1 MDDCKEINFDID
13 YYELL
18 KVSPL
23 ATEREIRRAYR
34 KLAKTHHPDSN
45 NDDTE
50 KSEEKFKSLL
60 LAMEILTNE
69 RLKRAYDIKRGNVWF
84 GSTTSLVPQN
94 KKATSFEDW
103 IGTCSS
109 DTTKSSSSDLDDRT
123 SERSL
128 SESGGKESESWR
140 DLGHGGPHAKV
151 SKKIPNLSVK
161 TKKKR

>member
-1 MDDCKEINFDID
+1 MDDCKDINFDID

-34 KLAKTHHPDSN
+34 KLAKTQHPDSN

-69 RLKRAYDIKRGNVWF
+69 RLKRAYDIKRGNV
-84 GSTTSLVPQN
+84 
-94 KKATSFEDW
+94 
-103 IGTCSS
+103 
-109 DTTKSSSSDLDDRT
+109 
-123 SERSL
+123 
-128 SESGGKESESWR
+128 
-140 DLGHGGPHAKV
+140 
-151 SKKIPNLSVK
+151 
-161 TKKKR
+161 